1 MKPPQSAPQSTPKTT
16 PKTAMI
22 LAAGEGRRMRPIT
35 ETIPKPLVEIA
46 GRPLID
52 YALDRMEEAGIET
65 VVVNSWWKADV
76 LEAHLAQRGT
86 PRIEISREAEL
97 LDTGGGVKHALAHF
111 GDSPFIVANGDSLW
125 LNSLSPAL
133 ERLANLWDDAAMD
146 ALLMLF
152 PIHGALGYRGPGDFH
167 AHPDTHIRRRKE
179 REVAPFAY
187 MGVQMLHPRLFEG
200 APDGPFS
207 LNLLYDRAAEA
218 GRLHGM
224 VHDGMWYHVSTPED
238 IPATEEAFLAGHT
251 LKMV

>member
-1 MKPPQSAPQSTPKTT
+1 MKTLNTAPKTG
-16 PKTAMI
+16 MI

-46 GRPLID
+46 GKPLIG
-52 YALDRMEEAGIET
+52 YALDRMEEAGIEK
-65 VVVNSWWKADV
+65 VVVNSWWKAEV
-76 LEAHLAQRGT
+76 LEAHLAQRKT
-86 PRIEISREAEL
+86 PRIEISRETEL
-97 LDTGGGVKHALAHF
+97 LDTGGGVKRALPHF
-111 GDSPFIVANGDSLW
+111 GDTPFIVANGDSLW

-133 ERLANLWDDAAMD
+133 VRLAGLWDDDSMD

-152 PIHGALGYRGPGDFH
+152 PTHGALGYHGTGDFYLY
-167 AHPDTHIRRRKE
+167 PDTRIRRRKE
-179 REVAPFAY
+179 QEIVPFAY

-207 LNLLYDRAAEA
+207 MNLLYDKAAEA

-238 IPATEEAFLAGHT
+238 IPVTEEAFLAGHT

>member
-1 MKPPQSAPQSTPKTT
+1 MKMPQSA

-35 ETIPKPLVEIA
+35 ETIPKPLVEID
-46 GRPLID
+46 GKPLID

-65 VVVNSWWKADV
+65 VVVNSWWQAEV
-76 LEAHLAQRGT
+76 LEAHLARRQT
-86 PRIEISREAEL
+86 PRIAISREEAL
-97 LDTGGGVKHALAHF
+97 LDTGGGVKRALPHF
-111 GDSPFIVANGDSLW
+111 GDAPFIVANGDSLW
-125 LNSLSPAL
+125 LNGLSSAL
-133 ERLANLWDDAAMD
+133 ERLADLWDDDGMD

-152 PIHGALGYRGPGDFH
+152 PTHGALGYRGPGDFF
-167 AHPDTHIRRRKE
+167 AHPGTVIRRRKE
-179 REVAPFAY
+179 QEIVPFAY

-207 LNLLYDRAAEA
+207 LNLLYDKAAEA

>member
-1 MKPPQSAPQSTPKTT
+1 MKTPQSA

-35 ETIPKPLVEIA
+35 ETIPKPLAEIA

-52 YALDRMEEAGIET
+52 YALDRMEEAGIGT
-65 VVVNSWWKADV
+65 VVVNSWWQADV
-76 LEAHLAQRGT
+76 LEAYLAQRDT
-86 PRIEISREAEL
+86 PRIEISREPEL
-97 LDTGGGVKHALAHF
+97 LDTGGGVKRALPYF

-125 LNSLSPAL
+125 LNGLSSAL
-133 ERLANLWDDAAMD
+133 ERLADLWDDAAMD

-152 PIHGALGYRGPGDFH
+152 PTHGALGYRGTGDFYLY
-167 AHPDTHIRRRKE
+167 PDTRIRRRKE
-179 REVAPFAY
+179 QEIVPFAY
-187 MGVQMLHPRLFEG
+187 MGVQMLHPRLFDG
-200 APDGPFS
+200 APDGAFS
-207 LNLLYDRAAEA
+207 LNLLYDRAAAA